1 MPRYGSQKLAERSHV
16 PAEDIYRCSDGHL
29 YRAEFFKALLLSVH
43 LGIGTHY
50 QRCPV
55 DHRWRLATRLK
66 PAELTAEQLAEAR
79 QHIF

>member
-1 MPRYGSQKLAERSHV
+1 MFGQ
-16 PAEDIYRCSDGHL
+16 DIYRCSDGHL
-29 YRAEFFKALLLSVH
+29 YRADFVKVLVLSVH

-55 DHRWRLATRLK
+55 DRRWRLAARMK
-66 PAELTAEQLAEAR
+66 PADLTAEQRAEAR